1 MIPDLP
7 YTFRF
12 AIFASGFR
20 SGSLVH
26 KGFYDEDINLP
37 SLHVYGE
44 SDSIIP
50 KGKNTKRKVKTIII

>member
-1 MIPDLP
+1 M
-7 YTFRF
+7 
-12 AIFASGFR
+12 SGFR

-26 KGFYDEDINLP
+26 KGFYDEDIDLP

-50 KGKNTKRKVKTIII
+50 KGKGFLKCYIFHNIHIKKLQKQVVLTRK